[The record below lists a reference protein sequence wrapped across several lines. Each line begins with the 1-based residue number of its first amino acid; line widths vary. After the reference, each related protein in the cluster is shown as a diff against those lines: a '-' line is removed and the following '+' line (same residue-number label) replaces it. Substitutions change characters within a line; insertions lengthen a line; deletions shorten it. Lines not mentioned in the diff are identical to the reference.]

1 MAVGQALARGIQ
13 MGESRR
19 RGNELNLEQII
30 ASLPG
35 TRGWTRT
42 RRSPAIIRSNAAEMA
57 LNERKLDLM
66 DREQALEERKQA
78 VAEEMI
84 QQDRLNAQR
93 QRQEEYVHG
102 VGGRALGVQGRAQ
115 AAGDRAQI
123 AADRAYQSGITSAV
137 TGRVE
142 RKTAQMEDYNLA
154 KAGLGSGNA
163 APVLQYFEQYG
174 SSNMRIEDIRFGRG
188 PHDPVQVTF
197 SNAPD
202 QPTTF
207 SNPGEAMMMLLA
219 PTNPELGGAPARK
232 EEREER
238 KVVAKETEVKIKGT
252 AGKELTAQQR
262 AELMRKISTDV
273 DKQMEE
279 STAAT
284 AGYETNEQWRNAL
297 IEQKTHEVFGAQG
310 VPTREQAPAAQEGA
324 PQYQEIPIR
333 HKDTGE
339 VGTRRIYPD
348 GTQEIL
354 DSKGNLIERRAAEGR
369 RYTPPT
375 ETRGE
380 VHAIPIKREEPAKG
394 VPERPAQ
401 AQRSKAV
408 VYRTDAEGNKVE
420 SRVNAQG
427 EVETRIVE
435 TKQERDEKKKK
446 KKRSKKRRK
455 D

>member
-13 MGESRR
+13 MGEAQR

-35 TRGWTRT
+35 TRGWTRA

-66 DREQALEERKQA
+66 ERTQALEERKQS
-78 VAEEMI
+78 VMEEVI
-84 QQDRLNAQR
+84 QQNRLTGER
-93 QRQEEYVHG
+93 QRQEEYIHG
-102 VGGRALGVQGRAQ
+102 KEGAGLGVKGRAQ
-115 AAGDRAQI
+115 AAGDRAH
-123 AADRAYQSGITSAV
+123 AASITAIEAGKV
-137 TGRVE
+137 TAAEGTAE
-142 RKTAQMEDYNLA
+142 RKSAQMDDYNLA

-163 APVLQYFEQYG
+163 APVLQYFERYG
-174 SSNMRIEDIRFGRG
+174 NANMRIEDIQFGRG
-188 PHDPVQVTF
+188 PHDAVQVTF

-202 QPTTF
+202 QPVTF
-207 SNPGEAMMMLLA
+207 GNAGEAMMMLLA
-219 PTNPELGGAPARK
+219 PTNPQLGGEPARK
-232 EEREER
+232 EAREER
-238 KVVAKETEVKIKGT
+238 KVAAKETEVEIKG
-252 AGKELTAQQR
+252 AVGKELTAEER

-273 DKQMEE
+273 DKQMAD
-279 STAAT
+279 SNAAT

-297 IEQKTHEVFGAQG
+297 IEQKTREVFGAQG

-324 PQYQEIPIR
+324 PQYQEVPIR
-333 HKDTGE
+333 HKETGE
-339 VGTRRIYPD
+339 IGTRRIYPD

-354 DSKGNLIERRAAEGR
+354 DSKGNLIERRAREGR
-369 RYTPPT
+369 RYAPPT

-380 VHAIPIKREEPAKG
+380 VHALPIKREERATG
-394 VPERPAQ
+394 VPERPAP

-408 VYRTDAEGNKVE
+408 VYRTDEQGNKVE

-435 TKQERDEKKKK
+435 TKEERERKKK